1 MATYTSTNYPPAESY
16 PFGGNGVHRPL
27 MDSRTWNLIVNES
40 QTNTP
45 RKAISIMTL
54 ICLSTVMGFISA
66 VAIILGL
73 YYYYAVHHAI
83 VPWDVIDYYGSTWS
97 IRNKLIWLDA
107 HDMLFWLIF
116 MLIWTLSTSL
126 MYRVFLY
133 VRFAPFREAKHKGRQ
148 DW

>member
-1 MATYTSTNYPPAESY
+1 MSTYTSPNYPPAESY
-16 PFGGNGVHRPL
+16 PFGGNGVHRRL
-27 MDSRTWNLIVNES
+27 MDSRSWNLLLNES

-54 ICLSTVMGFISA
+54 ICLSTIMGFISA

-73 YYYYAVHHAI
+73 YYYYAVHHVI
-83 VPWDVIDYYGSTWS
+83 VPWDVIDYYGITWS

-107 HDMLFWLIF
+107 HDMFFWLIF

-133 VRFAPFREAKHKGRQ
+133 VRFTPFREAKHKGRQ